1 MFSICKNTHK
11 VWYKNHRIWH
21 GSRNLMIFDL
31 LTSTQGHQFDPRMK
45 ILLAFRLPCQFQR
58 FLYQTLC
65 VFSQIKYRKHIESVA
80 RVMPQGWDLWVLAGQ
95 NFSVGICHGAPLTA
109 RSSHCCYQC
118 RYMYIVDELLIF
130 FSFLFCVLRPA
141 NHKSLETIWPQPPS
155 S

>member
-65 VFSQIKYRKHIESVA
+65 VFSQIKYRRHIESVA
-80 RVMPQGWDLWVLAGQ
+80 RVMPQGWDLWVLADQ

-118 RYMYIVDELLIF
+118 RYMYEGW
-130 FSFLFCVLRPA
+130 SESSR
-141 NHKSLETIWPQPPS
+141 KSAIKSHCFYRLQWKFIDRNYHP
-155 S
+155 